1 MLTKIESSAMPTIQ
15 KTINGADASLRGA
28 FAFGT
33 VIDFTVKAPRMLG
46 ASAVVLRACKDG
58 GASPVPTSQIIYNQA
73 ILDGIAKSAELG
85 REIEI
90 EIPNI

>member
-1 MLTKIESSAMPTIQ
+1 MSNFDCKIRYFL
-15 KTINGADASLRGA
+15 D
-28 FAFGT
+28 
-33 VIDFTVKAPRMLG
+33 
-46 ASAVVLRACKDG
+46 ACKDG